1 MGRRPLQRK
10 LEEEEPED
18 TRAKLLQAA
27 VQVFSERGYE
37 GATVRN
43 ICQRAGV
50 NLALVNYHFG
60 DKLELYLAVIR
71 YAVDAEAKMALL
83 SHAVEQNADPCDAL
97 RQIIHGILERLCATA
112 RDRFGLLLRFM
123 LKEMANPTPALGRLI
138 EETIQ
143 PLYDRVRS
151 LVGEILNLPMN
162 HEKTRLCTHSIMG
175 QVAHYSHAQPVMSQ
189 LWPEMKMSPEQRAMV
204 ANHIADFSLAYLR
217 AARDSSPTETQSKSP
232 RKRK

>member
-1 MGRRPLQRK
+1 MSRRPLQRK
-10 LEEEEPED
+10 LEQDEPED

-27 VQVFSERGYE
+27 VHVFSERGYE

-83 SHAVEQNADPCDAL
+83 NHAVEQNADPCDAL

-143 PLYDRVRS
+143 PLYGRVRS
-151 LVGEILNLPMN
+151 LVGEILNLPMD

-217 AARDSSPTETQSKSP
+217 AARDGSPTPSKSP

>member
-1 MGRRPLQRK
+1 MSRRPLQRK
-10 LEEEEPED
+10 VEEEEPDD

-27 VQVFSERGYE
+27 VHVFSERGYE

-71 YAVDAEAKMALL
+71 YAIDAEAKMALL
-83 SHAVEQNADPCDAL
+83 NHAVEQNADPCDAL
-97 RQIIHGILERLCATA
+97 RQIIRGILERLCATA

-151 LVGEILNLPMN
+151 LVGQILNLPMN

-175 QVAHYSHAQPVMSQ
+175 QVAHYSHAQPVMSH

-217 AARDSSPTETQSKSP
+217 SARDGSPTPSKSP

>member
-1 MGRRPLQRK
+1 
-10 LEEEEPED
+10 
-18 TRAKLLQAA
+18 
-27 VQVFSERGYE
+27 
-37 GATVRN
+37 
-43 ICQRAGV
+43 
-50 NLALVNYHFG
+50 
-60 DKLELYLAVIR
+60 
-71 YAVDAEAKMALL
+71 
-83 SHAVEQNADPCDAL
+83 
-97 RQIIHGILERLCATA
+97 
-112 RDRFGLLLRFM
+112 M

-151 LVGEILNLPMN
+151 LVGQILHLPMN
-162 HEKTRLCTHSIMG
+162 HEKTRLCTHSIVG

-217 AARDSSPTETQSKSP
+217 AARDGSPTETPPKLP